1 MSNPKKFLQAALS
14 PEHAQAAIDDH
25 LSALPDV
32 LAQDDPYQTMDWM
45 AEYST
50 ITSRVSDPETV
61 DMRFENILG
70 ALEDAGYGDRSEKSS
85 SEKSAKDMIAL
96 TMGRIREGQVPTGYE
111 RIFADK
117 IKSEAGVSAEGVDLG

>member
-1 MSNPKKFLQAALS
+1 MSNPQKFLQAALS

-32 LAQDDPYQTMDWM
+32 LAQDDAYETMDWM

-61 DMRFENILG
+61 DMRFENILS
-70 ALEDAGYGDRSEKSS
+70 ALENAGYGERGDKATSES
-85 SEKSAKDMIAL
+85 SAKDMVAL
-96 TMGRIREGQVPTGYE
+96 TMGCMRDGQVPTGYE

-117 IKSEAGVSAEGVDLG
+117 IKTEAGIDAEGVELG